1 MSAPPKAACVL
12 MDECLTIV
20 RLPCDTAV
28 AKLLGLRRGSKA
40 ECTLGRCR
48 SACMPP
54 AVHASVCQRRQRELI
69 HNIKITAP
77 ARPSGTGQVPQ
88 HGLPM
93 GRMPTGARVA
103 RIHDA
108 GVRRA
113 SAARKPRR
121 ACGAGVGCTHLVHPV
136 QPRTLGVHTIERAP
150 QPTQRTRCMLQG
162 ETMGGLVP
170 RARPRRAPQAPGCT
184 YASWASI
191 FVTSEA
197 ASPRTSGF
205 VVLTLGCF
213 TFFPASSGAPW
224 RSSRTGWLFSR
235 ARPLRDPFPGHLVS
249 LDT

>member
-121 ACGAGVGCTHLVHPV
+121 ACGAGVGCTPFGAPSSAAHTGRAHHRACTPAHAAH
-136 QPRTLGVHTIERAP
+136 TLHAARRDNGWTGTPGKAAP
-150 QPTQRTRCMLQG
+150 
-162 ETMGGLVP
+162 
-170 RARPRRAPQAPGCT
+170 
-184 YASWASI
+184 S
-191 FVTSEA
+191 A
-197 ASPRTSGF
+197 AS
-205 VVLTLGCF
+205 
-213 TFFPASSGAPW
+213 
-224 RSSRTGWLFSR
+224 
-235 ARPLRDPFPGHLVS
+235 ARMHLCIVGINFCYK
-249 LDT
+249 